1 MIALSPVPA
10 VPATVSDAGGTVN
23 DLLIA
28 AMIMAIGR
36 WNAAR
41 DRGRGRI
48 RVTMPVG
55 ARPAG
60 DDTAIGNLSRLTAVT
75 AYAADSQ
82 RSRGGLGNLNDL
94 VTEVIRQTGRAK
106 AHSGPQVDP
115 LSAALTSLWCPAA
128 VKRLLLRLALRTLG
142 SLICD
147 TSLISNL
154 GRLADPPRFGPAA
167 ATSMWFST
175 PAHMPRG
182 LSLGAVSAAGRL
194 HLCFRYR
201 RALFDET
208 AAAQF
213 AQAFASALADLSATG
228 GAA

>member
-1 MIALSPVPA
+1 MIALSPVPS
-10 VPATVSDAGGTVN
+10 VPPTVSDAGGTVN

-60 DDTAIGNLSRLTAVT
+60 DGTAIGNLSRLAAVT

-82 RSRGGLGNLNDL
+82 HSRGGLGNLNDL

-106 AHSGPQVDP
+106 VHSGPQVDP

-142 SLICD
+142 PLICD

-167 ATSMWFST
+167 ATGMWFST

-213 AQAFASALADLSATG
+213 AQAFAAALADLSATG